1 MSTASATCST
11 VCVAVDV
18 NFFRSPWVRSKTAH
32 FGGNS
37 YAAAFPFLV
46 QTFRPAVIRNVLFWD
61 DYILSTIRSEIYLT
75 YIKNF
80 CPDFRW
86 SVTAFLHCP
95 HIFPSVFA
103 SMPKQS
109 RKSFLYP
116 EAGRPSSPT
125 IVLPHTAHFSA
136 ARFPCIVKLT
146 MRNEHEKYNLNFP
159 RHFDYRNPTLFVQR
173 LHAWALKMPSGKEE
187 SGRCGEVGVLGGQGC
202 NLTNSL

>member
-1 MSTASATCST
+1 MSTASATRST

-37 YAAAFPFLV
+37 FLRGGLSLPRANFPTSCNQKCF
-46 QTFRPAVIRNVLFWD
+46 
-61 DYILSTIRSEIYLT
+61 ILRRLHFKYDTIWNLSYLH
-75 YIKNF
+75 KNF

-103 SMPKQS
+103 SMPKQG

-173 LHAWALKMPSGKEE
+173 LHAWALKMPSSKEE
-187 SGRCGEVGVLGGQGC
+187 SGRCGEVGVLGR
-202 NLTNSL
+202 